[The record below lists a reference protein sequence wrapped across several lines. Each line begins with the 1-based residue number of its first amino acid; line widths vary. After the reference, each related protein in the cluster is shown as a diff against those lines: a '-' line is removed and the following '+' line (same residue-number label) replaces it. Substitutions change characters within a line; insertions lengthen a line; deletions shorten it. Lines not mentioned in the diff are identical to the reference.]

1 MAQFLGTK
9 SFAKLHTGH
18 SDGCICSWCTAL
30 KKVPAVPVNAIPVR
44 PHSAPPSTPVTT
56 IGSETSLLIEPET
69 FVRVPMIEG

>member
-30 KKVPAVPVNAIPVR
+30 KKVPAVPVNAISVR
-44 PHSAPPSTPVTT
+44 PHSAPCTPVTT
-56 IGSETSLLIEPET
+56 TGSETPLLIEPET
-69 FVRVPMIEG
+69 FVRVPVID